1 MIVVMAEILIVDDDE
16 LLCGAIEKKITR
28 LGHITESVHTLRDAY
43 AKAHAGDYDIIFLD
57 VRMPDG
63 NGLELLPRLKAVS
76 SSPEVIIITGAGDP
90 DGAELAI
97 RSGAWCYL
105 EKATIIRDLIL
116 PLTRALQFRG
126 EKKKTAAVR
135 LKRDNLIGS
144 SARIL
149 RCLDHVVKV
158 ANNDANVLIT
168 GETGTGKE
176 VFARTIHENSKRA
189 KRNFVVVDC
198 ASLPEKLV
206 ETTLFGHEKG
216 AFTDAAKANKGLIK
230 QADGGTLF
238 LDEIG
243 ELPFDMQK
251 AFLRVLEEK
260 SFRPVG
266 SVHEVSSN
274 FRLIAATNRDLH
286 AMGELGSFRRD
297 LLFRIESCTIN
308 IPPLRERRGDIRD
321 LADYCI
327 NSLCERYGQVH
338 KSYSAEFIDAL
349 MNYDWPGNVR
359 ELFRVLDHVFTEAVY
374 SPKLFALHLPDR
386 IRILHARMNVKGET
400 TAAPGAVQDAP
411 GVFTVWREARDCFEK
426 KYVQDLLVHVDGNIQ
441 AASRI
446 SGLSRTRLYQLLDK
460 HRILHSH

>member
-1 MIVVMAEILIVDDDE
+1 MADILIVDDDE

-28 LGHITESVHTLRDAY
+28 LGHTGASVHTLRDAY
-43 AKAHAGDYDIIFLD
+43 EKSLAGNYDIIFLD

-63 NGLELLPRLKAVS
+63 NGLEILPRLKAVS
-76 SSPEVIIITGAGDP
+76 SSPEIIIITGAGDP

-97 RSGAWCYL
+97 KSGAWCYL
-105 EKATIIRDLIL
+105 EKPTIIRDLIL
-116 PLTRALQFRG
+116 PLTRALQYRS
-126 EKKKTAAVR
+126 EKNKTAAVR
-135 LKRDNLIGS
+135 LKRNNLIGS
-144 SARIL
+144 SPQIVK
-149 RCLDHVVKV
+149 CLDHVVKV

-176 VFARTIHENSKRA
+176 VFARTIHENSNRA
-189 KRNFVVVDC
+189 KKNFVVVDC

-216 AFTDAAKANKGLIK
+216 AFTDASKPNKGLIK

-266 SVHEVSSN
+266 AIHEISSD

-286 AMGELGSFRRD
+286 AMAEQGSFRRD
-297 LLFRIESCTIN
+297 LLFRIESCAIN
-308 IPPLRERRGDIRD
+308 IPPLRERLGDIRD
-321 LADYCI
+321 LTDYCI
-327 NSLCERYGQVH
+327 KALCERYGQAR
-338 KSYSAEFIDAL
+338 KNYSDEFVEAL

-359 ELFRVLDHVFTEAVY
+359 ELFRVLDHVFTEAFH
-374 SPKLFALHLPDR
+374 SPKLFALHLPER
-386 IRILHARMNVKGET
+386 IRILHARMNVRGEASGT
-400 TAAPGAVQDAP
+400 PQLQPCSPGAFP
-411 GVFTVWREARDCFEK
+411 VWREARDSFEK
-426 KYVQDLLVHVDGNIQ
+426 KYVQDLIVHVAGNIQ
-441 AASRI
+441 AASRA
-446 SGLSRTRLYQLLDK
+446 SGLSRTRLYQLLEK
-460 HRILHSH
+460 HSISHSH

>member
-1 MIVVMAEILIVDDDE
+1 MADILIVDDDE
-16 LLCGAIEKKITR
+16 LLCGAIEKKIAR
-28 LGHITESVHTLRDAY
+28 LGHAGASVHTLRDAY
-43 AKAHAGDYDIIFLD
+43 EQSLAGDYDIIFLD

-76 SSPEVIIITGAGDP
+76 SSPEIIIITGAGDP

-105 EKATIIRDLIL
+105 EKPTIIRDLIL
-116 PLTRALQFRG
+116 PLTRALQYRS
-126 EKKKTAAVR
+126 EKNKTATVR

-144 SARIL
+144 SPQIAK
-149 RCLDHVVKV
+149 CLDHVVKV

-176 VFARTIHENSKRA
+176 VFARTIHDNSNRA
-189 KRNFVVVDC
+189 KQNFVVVDC

-216 AFTDAAKANKGLIK
+216 AFTDASKSNKGLIK

-266 SVHEVSSN
+266 SIHEVSSN

-286 AMGELGSFRRD
+286 AMAEQGSFRRD
-297 LLFRIESCTIN
+297 LLFRIESYTIT
-308 IPPLRERRGDIRD
+308 IPPLRERLGDVRD
-321 LADYCI
+321 LTGYCI
-327 NSLCERYGQVH
+327 HALCARYGQAD
-338 KSYSAEFIDAL
+338 KKYSDEFIETL

-359 ELFRVLDHVFTEAVY
+359 ELFRVLDHVFTEAFH
-374 SPKLFALHLPDR
+374 SPKLFALHLPER
-386 IRILHARMNVKGET
+386 IRILYARMNVRGEAA
-400 TAAPGAVQDAP
+400 AAPQPQPGSPDAFP
-411 GVFTVWREARDCFEK
+411 VWRQARDSFEK
-426 KYVQDLLVHVDGNIQ
+426 KYVQDLIVHAAGNIQ
-441 AASRI
+441 AASRA
-446 SGLSRTRLYQLLDK
+446 SGLSRTRLYQLLEK
-460 HRILHSH
+460 HRILPSP

>member
-1 MIVVMAEILIVDDDE
+1 MKEVMADILIVDDDE

-28 LGHITESVHTLRDAY
+28 LGHTGASVHTLRDAY
-43 AKAHAGDYDIIFLD
+43 EKSLSGDYDIIFLD

-63 NGLELLPRLKAVS
+63 NGLELLPRLKALA

-97 RSGAWCYL
+97 KSGAWCYL
-105 EKATIIRDLIL
+105 EKPTIIRDLIL
-116 PLTRALQFRG
+116 PLTRALQYRH

-135 LKRDNLIGS
+135 LKRNNLIGS
-144 SARIL
+144 SPQIVK
-149 RCLDHVVKV
+149 CLDHVVKV
-158 ANNDANVLIT
+158 AGNDANVLIT

-176 VFARTIHENSKRA
+176 VFARTIHANSRRA
-189 KRNFVVVDC
+189 GKNFVVVDC

-216 AFTDAAKANKGLIK
+216 AFTDAAKAGKGLIK

-266 SVHEVSSN
+266 AIHEVSSN

-286 AMGELGSFRRD
+286 AMAEQGSFRRD
-297 LLFRIESCTIN
+297 LLFRIESYMLT
-308 IPPLRERRGDIRD
+308 IPPLRERRGDIRE
-321 LADYCI
+321 LTDYCI
-327 NSLCERYGQVH
+327 NILCVRYGQAH
-338 KSYSAEFIDAL
+338 KEYSDEFIEAL

-359 ELFRVLDHVFTEAVY
+359 ELFRVLDHVFTEAFH
-374 SPKLFALHLPDR
+374 SPKLFALHLPER
-386 IRILHARMNVKGET
+386 IRILYARKNVRGDAA
-400 TAAPGAVQDAP
+400 AAPQAEPCRPGAFP
-411 GVFTVWREARDCFEK
+411 VWRDARQSFEK
-426 KYVQDLLVHVDGNIQ
+426 KYVQDLILHVAGNIQ
-441 AASRI
+441 AASRV
-446 SGLSRTRLYQLLDK
+446 SGLSRTRLYQLLEK
-460 HRILHSH
+460 HRIPHPH